1 MIDDLAGLLKGELR
15 IDPLTRAMYATD
27 ASLYQMLP
35 YGVLIPKDRDDVL
48 TVVKYCDEM
57 KIPLVPRG
65 AGTGVA
71 GSAIGSGLVIDFSR
85 SMREI
90 VSIGEETVTVQPGV
104 VYERLNQRLREEGRY
119 FPPDPSGNW
128 TTTLGSML
136 AVDGAGSHSG
146 RVGST
151 RDHVL
156 TLDLVMANGNY
167 LRAMLEPL
175 SYPPGTDS
183 GVPSFKRDLVSKLAQ
198 LLLLHEDLIQ
208 KHQPGTLVRNR
219 LGYYLRGVLSETHLN
234 LPRMLVG
241 SEGTLGIITEATLH
255 TAPLPPNRVAMILLF
270 GQLES
275 ATKAVHL
282 LQPLLPSACDLLDRR
297 LLTLARESDPN
308 YENLIPASA
317 EAALIV
323 ETDGFSPEQAAARL
337 SDMLRAVRS
346 GVETQFVVHEVHDAE
361 DVDFLW
367 TLPRRVVP
375 LLTSLQGPTRAL
387 PFVEDV
393 AIPPESLHELL
404 VNAQRI
410 FRKHRVITSLYAHAA
425 AGQIH
430 FRPFMESPMPETAM
444 KMEEL
449 ARDLYEVV
457 YSLGGTIGGEHA
469 SGLSRSGFIEDQ
481 YGPLYGVF
489 RQIKEIF
496 DPYNLMN
503 PGKVIS
509 DDPHLILKNLRPP
522 TVVTPQATPELVE
535 LNLRWSPQQLSTEAN
550 RCNGCGA
557 CRTVSP
563 DTRMCPVF
571 RIDPLEDA
579 SPRAKANLIR
589 GLSSG
594 MLKEEDLSSPEMKS
608 IANLCFNCK
617 QCQLECPT
625 NVNIPHLMIE
635 AKAAYV
641 AAHGL
646 DKADWFLSRVH
657 WMGSLAGRAP
667 LFSNWVLGSGLP
679 RWMLEKF
686 AGIARH
692 RKLPPFARQNFMKYA
707 QREWLV
713 RPVRRS
719 DKPPVV
725 YFVDHYANYH
735 DPELGKALVAILRH
749 HGIPVYVPQGQITSG
764 MAMFSAG
771 DIDAARKNA
780 EKNLRELAELARD
793 GMRIICTE
801 PAAALCLKY
810 EYPMFVDHP
819 DVQVLADSVVEAGAF
834 LRELR
839 DENSLHME
847 FNPLRASLDY
857 HTPCHLRALGQG
869 TPFRELLDL
878 IPKLKVNTIEKGCSG
893 MAGAYGLTSANFRD
907 SLRIGWKLV
916 SHMKRTKAHAGVTEC
931 SSCKLQMEQG
941 TEIPTV
947 HPLKLLAW
955 SYGLIPGLERILE
968 PVPRRFTT
976 T

>member
-1 MIDDLAGLLKGELR
+1 MIDDLSGLLKGELR
-15 IDPLTRAMYATD
+15 CDPLTRAMYASD
-27 ASLYQMLP
+27 ASLYQIQP
-35 YGVLIPKDRDDVL
+35 YGVLSPKDRDDVI
-48 TVVKYCDEM
+48 TVVKYCHEM
-57 KIPLVPRG
+57 RIPLIPRG
-65 AGTGVA
+65 AGSGVA
-71 GSAIGSGLVIDFSR
+71 GAAIGNGLVIDFSR
-85 SMREI
+85 TMREI
-90 VSIGEETVTVQPGV
+90 VSVSEETVTVQPGV
-104 VYERLNQRLREEGRY
+104 VYEKLNERLKEQGRY

-128 TTTLGSML
+128 ITTLGSML

-151 RDHVL
+151 RDHVVSL
-156 TLDLVMANGNY
+156 EMVLASGQLMQAGVEMLD
-167 LRAMLEPL
+167 
-175 SYPPGTDS
+175 PPAGTDS
-183 GVPSFKRDLVSKLAQ
+183 GVPMHKRELIGKLAH
-198 LLLLHEDLIQ
+198 LLRVHADVIL

-219 LGYYLRGVLSETHLN
+219 LGYYLRGILSESHLN
-234 LPRMLVG
+234 FPRMLVG
-241 SEGTLGIITEATLH
+241 SEGTLGIFTEATLH
-255 TAPLPPNRVAMILLF
+255 TAPLPPNRAAMILLF

-275 ATKAVHL
+275 ATKAVDL

-308 YENLIPASA
+308 YEELIPASA

-323 ETDGFSPEQAAARL
+323 ETDGFTREQSTARL
-337 SDMLRAVRS
+337 GDMLRAVKG
-346 GVETQFVVHEVHDAE
+346 GVESQFVVHQVHNPE

-367 TLPRRVVP
+367 QLPRRVVP
-375 LLTSLQGPTRAL
+375 LLTSMQGPSRAL
-387 PFVEDV
+387 PFIEDV
-393 AIPPESLHELL
+393 AIPPASLHDLL
-404 VNAQRI
+404 MHAQSI
-410 FRKHRVITSLYAHAA
+410 FRKHQVITSLYAHAS

-430 FRPFMESPMPETAM
+430 FRPFMEVPTPESSQ
-444 KMEEL
+444 KLEEL

-469 SGLSRSGFIEDQ
+469 AGLSRSGFIEDQ

-503 PGKVIS
+503 PGKVIC
-509 DDPHLILKNLRPP
+509 DDPHLIVKNLRPAADFVREP
-522 TVVTPQATPELVE
+522 PQQLVE
-535 LNLRWSPQQLSTEAN
+535 LNLRWNPQELSREAS

-557 CRTVSP
+557 CRTTSP

-594 MLKEEDLSSPEMKS
+594 MLKEEDLSSPEMKQ

-646 DKADWFLSRVH
+646 DQADWFLSRVH
-657 WMGSLAGRAP
+657 WLGSLAGRAP

-679 RWMLEKF
+679 RWMLEKI

-735 DPELGKALVAILRH
+735 DPELGKALVAILRF
-749 HGIPVYVPQGQITSG
+749 HGIPVYVPSGQVTSG

-780 EKNLRELAELARD
+780 ERNLRELAELARD

-819 DVQVLADSVVEAGAF
+819 DVQVLANSVVEAGAF

-839 DENSLHME
+839 DENLLHME
-847 FNPLRASLDY
+847 FNPLRADLDY

-878 IPKLKVNTIEKGCSG
+878 IPKLKVHTIEKGCSG

-941 TEIPTV
+941 TTIPTV

-955 SYGLIPGLERILE
+955 SYGLIPGLDQILE
-968 PVPRRFTT
+968 PVPRRFLSS
-976 T
+976 